1 MKKPNINKSDS
12 DRFGRHL
19 AMLLTRATM
28 YKPNHPYV
36 KQSCDTLYQMT
47 GKLLDQVSPLVFSMH
62 REQCFVDEEPLDPR
76 VNVSR
81 LVSHFKTVGLQSV
94 SFYRGLT
101 MKELNSFLEVY
112 VFFANQSDVD
122 SMIHSLVDH
131 RVQNIKLN
139 HIIFT
144 KITVDEKVIPRDVA
158 QGFSRE
164 TSKEDLERSRKAL
177 YDMLFESALTDELQQ
192 SLTINSL
199 LQDPAE
205 ASRNVIQLDL
215 KSYQQSD
222 VKDRRPG
229 LVLLNQLQTLGKE
242 LEEGLESKDSPELSE
257 LAGAVYALKRQ
268 LLEGIEAQKTLD
280 VRYANEENIRREANE
295 IADNV
300 LIRLVRG
307 EYKGG
312 KMSAA
317 RLAQILRRLIPE
329 TDELKR
335 VLPKI
340 KRALLE
346 EGMPLEEYS
355 RLVQELAKEL
365 QSEELATVLKESSRE
380 AGVDGKELIHEI
392 KRNPVQVAELICLA
406 AEVHKATGDPK
417 LLTEVLVDYVERLG
431 PQLALESGPRKGGDT
446 DAHLRGVIG
455 QLGSNIVNRLK
466 KMNAGGDVL
475 AQLEEKINKRL
486 DLILE
491 KYRNDLARSSARAAS
506 EEEANK
512 LNLLDMMEQSVGENV
527 ELHEILSAVRSRV
540 QSEGM
545 DENDFGQIHG
555 EILRQIQLKG
565 QKQTQKE
572 TRPGLL
578 QPRGVK
584 YLLGKEIA
592 RAKRYDLPFS
602 VLCFGIV
609 GGRSHD
615 QFPSGPTARQNLI
628 EAILNKLAIIMR
640 DADVL
645 GQLEKGRIVALLPMT
660 GGKQARLALRR
671 CLKLLNSEP
680 VLVGGISLFPK
691 ITGIAF
697 GFDPSMKPDVDE
709 FVKAAITELERM
721 ISRVKNLG
729 MFL

>member
-1 MKKPNINKSDS
+1 M
-12 DRFGRHL
+12 
-19 AMLLTRATM
+19 A
-28 YKPNHPYV
+28 
-36 KQSCDTLYQMT
+36 

-76 VNVSR
+76 VNASR
-81 LVSHFKTVGLQSV
+81 VISHFKNVGLESI
-94 SFYRGLT
+94 SFYQGLT
-101 MKELNSFLEVY
+101 IKELESFLEVY
-112 VFFANQSDVD
+112 VFATNYSDVG
-122 SMIHSLVDH
+122 SMVHSLIDR

-139 HIIFT
+139 HVMFT
-144 KITVDEKVIPRDVA
+144 KITVDEKVISRDVA
-158 QGFSRE
+158 QELSRE
-164 TSKEDLERSRKAL
+164 TSKEDLDRSRKAL

-199 LQDPAE
+199 LQDPTE
-205 ASRNVIQLDL
+205 ASRKVIQLDL
-215 KSYQQSD
+215 KRYQQSD
-222 VKDRRPG
+222 AKDRRPG
-229 LVLLNQLQTLGKE
+229 LVVLNQLQTLGKE
-242 LEEGLESKDSPELSE
+242 LEEGLERKDSPELSD
-257 LAGAVYALKRQ
+257 LARAVYALKRQ

-280 VRYANEENIRREANE
+280 VRYADEESIRSETNE

-300 LIRLVRG
+300 LVRLVRE

-365 QSEELATVLKESSRE
+365 QSEELTKVLQESSRE
-380 AGVDGKELIHEI
+380 AGVDGKELIQEI

-406 AEVHKATGDPK
+406 AEVHKASGDPK

-431 PQLALESGPRKGGDT
+431 PQLALESRPRKGGDT

-455 QLGSNIVNRLK
+455 QLGSTIVNRLR
-466 KMNAGGDVL
+466 NTDTAGDVV

-506 EEEANK
+506 GEEAKK
-512 LNLLDMMEQSVGENV
+512 LNLLDMMERSVGDNV
-527 ELHEILSAVRSRV
+527 ALREILSAVRSKV

-545 DENDFGQIHG
+545 DENDFGQIQG
-555 EILRQIQLKG
+555 EILRQIQVRR
-565 QKQTQKE
+565 QKQTKKE

-578 QPRGVK
+578 QPRGIR
-584 YLLGKEIA
+584 YLLGKEM
-592 RAKRYDLPFS
+592 AKSRRYNERFS
-602 VLCFGIV
+602 VLCLGIV

-615 QFPSGPTARQNLI
+615 QLPSGPTAQQNLI
-628 EAILNKLAIIMR
+628 EAILNKLAIIIR

-645 GQLEKGRIVALLPMT
+645 GQLEKGRIVVLLPAT
-660 GGKQARLALRR
+660 EGKQARVALRR
-671 CLKLLNSEP
+671 CLRLLNSEP
-680 VLVGGISLFPK
+680 VLVDGISLLPK
-691 ITGIAF
+691 ITGIAY
-697 GFDPSMKPDVDE
+697 GFDPNMKPDVDA
-709 FVKAAITELERM
+709 FVKAATTELGHM